1 MASAISPRSPRLNAA
16 LSSPLEFLPV
26 TRFPVDDR
34 TDAFQKLAVEKKKER
49 EVIQSQPYRTNPL
62 ITPTPKSKP
71 DFVDN
76 KLSGKSLKPTVFR
89 PLDQKTIVGN
99 LTQNQAVVHRQLNSP
114 WPLYSQQNV
123 AEAVY
128 VQTGYNV
135 GQPQTQQVAAPQPQV
150 LQQAP
155 PQPRILQPAPQPRV
169 IQQAPRQ
176 RPLPQAQ
183 HIPQP
188 QNHPTSAP
196 IHMIPDS
203 LPEFNP
209 QKSPTFRAII
219 EEEGLGTLQ
228 PAPNTQKL
236 APQKSPHQA
245 HKLAHPTAPTA
256 HLNSVGMPND
266 RIAQSHSFR
275 RLMLSL
281 SE

>member
-1 MASAISPRSPRLNAA
+1 MASAISPRSPLLNAA
-16 LSSPLEFLPV
+16 LTSPLEFLPV

-34 TDAFQKLAVEKKKER
+34 TDAFQKLAVEKEKER
-49 EVIQSQPYRTNPL
+49 EVIQAQPYRTTPL

-76 KLSGKSLKPTVFR
+76 KLTGKSLKPTVFR
-89 PLDQKTIVGN
+89 PLDQRTIVGN
-99 LTQNQAVVHRQLNSP
+99 YGNQAIVHRQGISP
-114 WPLYSQQNV
+114 RPLYSQQNV

-135 GQPQTQQVAAPQPQV
+135 GQPPQTQHVAAPQPQYQ
-150 LQQAP
+150 QQAP
-155 PQPRILQPAPQPRV
+155 PQPRILQPAPQPQV
-169 IQQAPRQ
+169 LIQQSPQRQ
-176 RPLPQAQ
+176 GQY
-183 HIPQP
+183 IPQQ
-188 QNHPTSAP
+188 QNHPNTAP
-196 IHMIPDS
+196 VHMIPDK
-203 LPEFNP
+203 LPDFNP

-219 EEEGLGTLQ
+219 EIEGLGTLQ
-228 PAPNTQKL
+228 PAPNTQKV
-236 APQKSPHQA
+236 APQKPPQTQSR
-245 HKLAHPTAPTA
+245 LAHPTAPTA